1 MYEIW
6 VNIDC
11 PIRRYEISSVYKV
24 YNKNDKQSMIDQM
37 MNLIRHETHHRLN
50 VGDEV
55 VLLYRSGNGIYG
67 DSRVIVEKIVKEPD
81 PNNKYVIK
89 HDKQILYCDGF

>member
-6 VNIDC
+6 VNVDC

-24 YNKNDKQSMIDQM
+24 YNKNDKQNMIDQM
-37 MNLIRHETHHRLN
+37 MSLVRHETHHRLN

-55 VLLYRSGNGIYG
+55 ILLYRDSIYG
-67 DSRVIVEKIVKEPD
+67 ELRIILEEIVKEPD
-81 PNNKYVIK
+81 PNNKYVIR
-89 HDKQILYCDGF
+89 HDK

>member
-6 VNIDC
+6 VNVDC

-24 YNKNDKQSMIDQM
+24 YNKNDRQSMIDQM
-37 MNLIRHETHHRLN
+37 INLVRHETHHRLN

-55 VLLYRSGNGIYG
+55 VLLSRDSIY
-67 DSRVIVEKIVKEPD
+67 SECQIIIEEIVKKPD
-81 PNNKYVIK
+81 LNNKYVIK